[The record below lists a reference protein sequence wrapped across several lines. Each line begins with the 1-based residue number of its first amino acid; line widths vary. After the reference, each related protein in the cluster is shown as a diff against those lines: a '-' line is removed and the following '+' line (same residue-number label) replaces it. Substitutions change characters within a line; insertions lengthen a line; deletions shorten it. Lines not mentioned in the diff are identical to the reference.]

1 MRDAYTFPDPRPGPR
16 REITVHLY
24 RPGNYRGD
32 SPILV
37 VMHGRGRNGADYR
50 DFFVDESERLG
61 FAVVAPEFPEAQYAH
76 PHEYNYGAMWRPDGT
91 FALRKQWL
99 FPVIDAVFRDAV
111 ERLHSTRARYAL
123 FGHSAGAQ
131 VVHRFATFAWSPLIE
146 RAIAANAGSYTM
158 PLRDEPFPFGLDC
171 PVKVDVAAL
180 LSRPLLIQLGDLD
193 NDPNHAQLPRDPG
206 AMRQGRIASPAASIT
221 SRRGRP
227 RPSGSACRSS
237 GASPSCPASSTR
249 GTTWRLS
256 PRASSSARPRS
267 REYA

>member
-1 MRDAYTFPDPRPGPR
+1 MRDTYTFPDPRPGPR

-131 VVHRFATFAWSPLIE
+131 VVHRLATFAWSPLIE

-180 LSRPLLIQLGDLD
+180 LSRPLLIQLGDRD
-193 NDPNHAQLPRDPG
+193 NDPNHAQLPREPG
-206 AMRQGRIASPAASIT
+206 AMRQGPHRFA
-221 SRRGRP
+221 RGQHYFEAGKAQAERLGVP
-227 RPSGSACRSS
+227 FK
-237 GASPSCPASSTR
+237 
-249 GTTWRLS
+249 WRLAIVPGVEHS
-256 PRASSSARPRS
+256 GRDMAPFAAR
-267 REYA
+267 ELFGETEVA